1 MKFSLR
7 LQMIVSFS
15 IVFIAMIVIFGS
27 LILNYNIS
35 SYQKQ
40 SYDSINKVVK
50 ANLSLIDNYLDQ
62 LITVSKIVANDQDI
76 IKAVTYR
83 NSVQGDID
91 YSVELYNQREVASKI
106 KQLDVLGNI
115 TNALIIG
122 NDHEYLYYYGSS
134 PVRGYRFDQQDWF
147 NKAAYIEDKYIRF
160 TNFHPTD
167 YLLNHRNRQTV
178 SVITPIINANQY
190 YAAGRTFLMSD
201 FNLDPIISDKSG
213 QGNMQIAIYDGVNPI
228 HFANN
233 SSLSAS
239 QKERISE
246 GLRNG
251 DKSFTVAKSG
261 DHLVS
266 YLVVN
271 ETSQVSGWTILGIM
285 PLTEIEQMRSTNTT
299 VVMIMIVIA
308 CILVVFLSGLIS
320 QSILNPMQSLLQRFN
335 QIASGRRDISF
346 KESRSVEINLI
357 AETADHMLKNIN
369 QLTDDIVEEQKRL
382 ATEQL
387 KVLQHQI
394 NPHFLNNV
402 LQSIKAMA
410 VCGDT
415 ESISKATT
423 LLGKI
428 LSYSVYNPYELVEL
442 KQELSYMENYITLQN
457 FRFNGM
463 IHYSMSCDEELDHF
477 PVPKL
482 IIQPLVEN
490 AIEHGFKDQKE
501 GNLSIVV
508 EDAGDEIYIAVTNDG
523 SVVDPAEMEFIN
535 SMLSDRDTY
544 KQKQSIGLLNLN
556 QRLKSCYGVQ
566 AGVKMLS
573 REGMN
578 TSIVITIPKRK
589 EV

>member
-7 LQMIVSFS
+7 QQMIFSFS
-15 IVFIAMIVIFGS
+15 IVFITLIVAFGS

-50 ANLSLIDNYLDQ
+50 ANLSLIDNHLDQ

-76 IKAVTYR
+76 INAVTYR
-83 NSVQGDID
+83 NSVQEID

-122 NDHEYLYYYGSS
+122 NNHEYLYYYGSS

-147 NKAAYIEDKYIRF
+147 NKAAYMEDKYIRF

-167 YLLNHRNRQTV
+167 YLLNYRNRKTV

-190 YAAGRTFLMSD
+190 YSAGRTFLMTD
-201 FNLDPIISDKSG
+201 FNLDPILSDKNG
-213 QGNMQIAIYDGVNPI
+213 QGNMQIAIYDGVNPV

-233 SSLSAS
+233 SHLSTL
-239 QKERISE
+239 QKEDISE
-246 GLRNG
+246 GLRKG
-251 DKSFTVAKSG
+251 KKSFIVAKSG
-261 DHLVS
+261 DHPVS

-271 ETSQVSGWTILGIM
+271 ETSLVSGWAILGIM
-285 PLTEIEQMRSTNTT
+285 PLTEVEELRSTNKT
-299 VVMIMIVIA
+299 VVIAMVVIA
-308 CILVVFLSGLIS
+308 CMLVVLLSGLIS
-320 QSILNPMQSLLQRFN
+320 KSILNPMQSLLQRFN
-335 QIASGRRDISF
+335 QIASGRRDVSF
-346 KESRSVEINLI
+346 KESKSKEINLI

-369 QLTDDIVEEQKRL
+369 QLTDEVVEEQRRL

-442 KQELSYMENYITLQN
+442 KQELSYTENYIILQN
-457 FRFNGM
+457 IRFNGL
-463 IHYSMSCDEELDHF
+463 IKYSMSCDEQLDHF
-477 PVPKL
+477 LVPKL
-482 IIQPLVEN
+482 MIQPLVEN
-490 AIEHGFKDQKE
+490 AIEHGFEDRKE
-501 GNLSIVV
+501 GHLSIVV
-508 EDAGDEIYIAVTNDG
+508 EDAGREIYIAITNDG
-523 SVVDPAEMEFIN
+523 AAVDSAEVKRIN
-535 SMLSDRDTY
+535 SMLSNQDTY
-544 KQKQSIGLLNLN
+544 KQNQSIGLLNLN
-556 QRLKSCYGVQ
+556 QRLKSCYGMQ

-589 EV
+589 EG

>member
-7 LQMIVSFS
+7 QQMIFSFS
-15 IVFIAMIVIFGS
+15 IVFIALIVVFGS

-50 ANLSLIDNYLDQ
+50 ANLSLIDNHLDQ

-76 IKAVTYR
+76 INAVTYR
-83 NSVQGDID
+83 NSVQEID

-122 NDHEYLYYYGSS
+122 NNHEYLYYYGSS

-147 NKAAYIEDKYIRF
+147 YKAAYMEDKYIRF

-167 YLLNHRNRQTV
+167 YLLNYRNRKTV

-190 YAAGRTFLMSD
+190 YAAERTFLMTD
-201 FNLDPIISDKSG
+201 FNLDPILSDKNG
-213 QGNMQIAIYDGVNPI
+213 QGNMQIAIYDGINPV

-233 SSLSAS
+233 SHLSTM
-239 QKERISE
+239 QKEEISE
-246 GLRNG
+246 GLRKG
-251 DKSFTVAKSG
+251 KKSFIVAKSG
-261 DHLVS
+261 DHPVS

-271 ETSQVSGWTILGIM
+271 ETSLVSGWAILGIM
-285 PLTEIEQMRSTNTT
+285 PLNEVEELRSTNTT
-299 VVMIMIVIA
+299 VVIAMVVIA
-308 CILVVFLSGLIS
+308 CMLVVLLSGLIS
-320 QSILNPMQSLLQRFN
+320 KSILNPMQSLLQRFN
-335 QIASGRRDISF
+335 QIASGRRDVSF
-346 KESRSVEINLI
+346 KESRSKEINLI

-369 QLTDDIVEEQKRL
+369 QLTDEVVEEQRRL

-442 KQELSYMENYITLQN
+442 KQELSYTENYIILQN
-457 FRFNGM
+457 IRFNGL
-463 IHYSMSCDEELDHF
+463 IKYSMSCDEQLDHF
-477 PVPKL
+477 LVPKL
-482 IIQPLVEN
+482 MIQPLVEN
-490 AIEHGFKDQKE
+490 AIEHGFEDRKE
-501 GNLSIVV
+501 GHLSIVV
-508 EDAGDEIYIAVTNDG
+508 EDAGSEIYIAITNDG
-523 SVVDPAEMEFIN
+523 AAVDSVEVERIN
-535 SMLSDRDTY
+535 SMLSNQDTY
-544 KQKQSIGLLNLN
+544 KQNQSIGLLNLN
-556 QRLKSCYGVQ
+556 QRLKSCYGMQ

-589 EV
+589 EG

>member
-1 MKFSLR
+1 MKVSLR
-7 LQMIVSFS
+7 QQMIISFS
-15 IVFIAMIVIFGS
+15 AVFIVLIVIFGS

-35 SYQKQ
+35 SYQNQ

-50 ANLSLIDNYLDQ
+50 ANISLIDNYLDQ

-83 NSVQGDID
+83 NSVQEVD
-91 YSVELYNQREVASKI
+91 YAVELYNQREVSSKI

-122 NDHEYLYYYGSS
+122 NDYEYLYYYGSS
-134 PVRGYRFDQQDWF
+134 PVRGYRFDQQEWF
-147 NKAAYIEDKYIRF
+147 NDANYIDTKYIRF
-160 TNFHPTD
+160 TNFHPAD
-167 YLLNHRNRQTV
+167 YLLDHNNRNTV

-190 YAAGRTFLMSD
+190 YAAGRAYLMSD
-201 FNLDPIISDKSG
+201 FNIDPIISDKSG
-213 QGNMQIAIYDGVNPI
+213 QGNMQIAIYDGINPVY
-228 HFANN
+228 FANN
-233 SSLSAS
+233 SSLSTV

-246 GLRNG
+246 GLANG
-251 DKSFTVAKSG
+251 DKSFTVAKS
-261 DHLVS
+261 DEHPVS

-285 PLTEIEQMRSTNTT
+285 PLTEIEDMKSTNTT
-299 VVMIMIVIA
+299 VVIIMIVIA
-308 CILVVFLSGLIS
+308 CILVIMLSGLIS
-320 QSILNPMQSLLQRFN
+320 KSILNPMQRLLQRFN

-346 KESRSVEINLI
+346 KESKSKEINLI
-357 AETADHMLKNIN
+357 SETAEHMLKNIN

-382 ATEQL
+382 ASEQL

-402 LQSIKAMA
+402 LQSIKSMA
-410 VCGDT
+410 ISGDT

-428 LSYSVYNPYELVEL
+428 LSYSVYNPYDLVEL
-442 KQELSYMENYITLQN
+442 KQELSYTENYIALQN
-457 FRFNGM
+457 IRFNGM
-463 IHYSMSCDEELDHF
+463 IIYSLSCDDDLDHY

-482 IIQPLVEN
+482 MIQPLVEN
-490 AIEHGFKDQKE
+490 AIEHGFEDRRE

-508 EDAGDEIYIAVTNDG
+508 EDAGNEIYIAVTNDG
-523 SVVDPAEMEFIN
+523 SVVNSAEVERIN
-535 SMLSDRDTY
+535 NVLASQDTY
-544 KQKQSIGLLNLN
+544 KQNKSIGLLNLN
-556 QRLKSCYGVQ
+556 QRLKSCFGMQ

-589 EV
+589 KD

>member
-7 LQMIVSFS
+7 QQMIFSFS
-15 IVFIAMIVIFGS
+15 IVFIALIVVFGS

-40 SYDSINKVVK
+40 SYNSINKVVK
-50 ANLSLIDNYLDQ
+50 ANLSLIDNHLDQ

-76 IKAVTYR
+76 INAVTYR
-83 NSVQGDID
+83 NSVQEID

-122 NDHEYLYYYGSS
+122 NNHEYLYYYGSS

-147 NKAAYIEDKYIRF
+147 NKAAYMEDKYIRF

-167 YLLNHRNRQTV
+167 YLLNYRNRKTV

-190 YAAGRTFLMSD
+190 YSAGRTFLMTD
-201 FNLDPIISDKSG
+201 FNLDPILSDKNG
-213 QGNMQIAIYDGVNPI
+213 QGNMQIAIYDGVNPV

-233 SSLSAS
+233 SHLSTL
-239 QKERISE
+239 QKEDISE
-246 GLRNG
+246 GLRKG
-251 DKSFTVAKSG
+251 KKSFIVAKSG
-261 DHLVS
+261 DHPVS

-271 ETSQVSGWTILGIM
+271 ETSLVSGWAILGIM
-285 PLTEIEQMRSTNTT
+285 PLTEVEELRSTNKT
-299 VVMIMIVIA
+299 VVIAMVVIA
-308 CILVVFLSGLIS
+308 CMLVVLLSGLIS
-320 QSILNPMQSLLQRFN
+320 KSILNPMQSLLQRFN
-335 QIASGRRDISF
+335 QIASGRRDVSF
-346 KESRSVEINLI
+346 KESKSKEINLI

-369 QLTDDIVEEQKRL
+369 QLTDEVVEEQRRL

-442 KQELSYMENYITLQN
+442 KQELSYTENYIILQN
-457 FRFNGM
+457 IRFNGL
-463 IHYSMSCDEELDHF
+463 IKYSMSCDEQLDHF
-477 PVPKL
+477 LVPKL
-482 IIQPLVEN
+482 MIQPLVEN
-490 AIEHGFKDQKE
+490 AIEHGFEDRKE
-501 GNLSIVV
+501 GHLSIVV
-508 EDAGDEIYIAVTNDG
+508 EDAGREIYIAITNDG
-523 SVVDPAEMEFIN
+523 AAVDSAEVKRIN
-535 SMLSDRDTY
+535 SMLSNQDTY
-544 KQKQSIGLLNLN
+544 KQNQSIGLLNLN
-556 QRLKSCYGVQ
+556 QRLKSCYGMQ

-589 EV
+589 EG

>member
-7 LQMIVSFS
+7 QQMIFSFS
-15 IVFIAMIVIFGS
+15 IVFITLIVAFGS

-50 ANLSLIDNYLDQ
+50 ANLSLIDNHLDQ

-76 IKAVTYR
+76 INAVTYR
-83 NSVQGDID
+83 NSVQEID

-122 NDHEYLYYYGSS
+122 NNHEYLYYYGSS

-147 NKAAYIEDKYIRF
+147 NKAAYMEDKYIRF

-167 YLLNHRNRQTV
+167 YLLNYPNRKTV

-190 YAAGRTFLMSD
+190 YSAGRTFLMTD
-201 FNLDPIISDKSG
+201 FNLDPILSDKNG
-213 QGNMQIAIYDGVNPI
+213 QGNMQIAIYDGVNPV

-233 SSLSAS
+233 SHLSTL
-239 QKERISE
+239 QKEEISE
-246 GLRNG
+246 GLRKG
-251 DKSFTVAKSG
+251 KKSFIVAKSG
-261 DHLVS
+261 DHPVS

-271 ETSQVSGWTILGIM
+271 ETSLVSGWAILGIM
-285 PLTEIEQMRSTNTT
+285 PLTEVEELRSTNTT
-299 VVMIMIVIA
+299 VVIAMVVIA
-308 CILVVFLSGLIS
+308 CMLVVLLSGLIS
-320 QSILNPMQSLLQRFN
+320 KSILNPMQSLLQRFN
-335 QIASGRRDISF
+335 QIASGRRDVSF
-346 KESRSVEINLI
+346 KESKSKEINLI

-369 QLTDDIVEEQKRL
+369 QLTDEVVEEQRRL

-442 KQELSYMENYITLQN
+442 KQELSYTENYIILQN
-457 FRFNGM
+457 IRFNGL
-463 IHYSMSCDEELDHF
+463 IKYSMSCDEQLDHF
-477 PVPKL
+477 LVPKL
-482 IIQPLVEN
+482 MIQPLVEN
-490 AIEHGFKDQKE
+490 AIEHGFEDRKE
-501 GNLSIVV
+501 GHLSIVV
-508 EDAGDEIYIAVTNDG
+508 EDAGSEIYIAITNDG
-523 SVVDPAEMEFIN
+523 AAVDSVEVERIN
-535 SMLSDRDTY
+535 SMLSNQDTY
-544 KQKQSIGLLNLN
+544 KQNQSIGLLNLN
-556 QRLKSCYGVQ
+556 QRLKSCYGMQ

-589 EV
+589 EG

>member
-7 LQMIVSFS
+7 QQMIFSFS
-15 IVFIAMIVIFGS
+15 IVFIALIVVFGS

-40 SYDSINKVVK
+40 SYNSINKVVK
-50 ANLSLIDNYLDQ
+50 ANLSLIDNHLDQ

-76 IKAVTYR
+76 INAVTYR
-83 NSVQGDID
+83 NSVQEID

-122 NDHEYLYYYGSS
+122 NNHEYLYYYGSS

-147 NKAAYIEDKYIRF
+147 NKAAYMEDKYIRF

-167 YLLNHRNRQTV
+167 YLLNYRNRKTV

-190 YAAGRTFLMSD
+190 YAAGRTFLMTD
-201 FNLDPIISDKSG
+201 FNLDPILSDKNG
-213 QGNMQIAIYDGVNPI
+213 QGNMQIAIYDGINPV

-233 SSLSAS
+233 SHLSTM
-239 QKERISE
+239 QKEGISE
-246 GLRNG
+246 GLRKG
-251 DKSFTVAKSG
+251 KKSFIVAKSG
-261 DHLVS
+261 DHPVS

-271 ETSQVSGWTILGIM
+271 ETSLVSGWAILGIM
-285 PLTEIEQMRSTNTT
+285 PLNEVEELRSTNTT
-299 VVMIMIVIA
+299 VVIAMVVIA
-308 CILVVFLSGLIS
+308 CMLVVLLSGLIS
-320 QSILNPMQSLLQRFN
+320 KSILNPMQSLLQRFN
-335 QIASGRRDISF
+335 QIASGRRDVSF
-346 KESRSVEINLI
+346 KESRSKEINLI

-369 QLTDDIVEEQKRL
+369 QLTDEVVEEQRRL

-442 KQELSYMENYITLQN
+442 EQELSYTENYIILQN
-457 FRFNGM
+457 IRFNGL
-463 IHYSMSCDEELDHF
+463 IKYSMGCDEQLDHF
-477 PVPKL
+477 LVPKL
-482 IIQPLVEN
+482 MIQPLVEN
-490 AIEHGFKDQKE
+490 AIEHGFEDRKE
-501 GNLSIVV
+501 GHLSIVV
-508 EDAGDEIYIAVTNDG
+508 EDAGSEIYIAITNDG
-523 SVVDPAEMEFIN
+523 AAVDSVEVERIN
-535 SMLSDRDTY
+535 SMLSNQDTY
-544 KQKQSIGLLNLN
+544 KQNQSIGLLNLN
-556 QRLKSCYGVQ
+556 QRLKSCYGMQ

-589 EV
+589 EG

>member
-7 LQMIVSFS
+7 QQMIFSFS
-15 IVFIAMIVIFGS
+15 IVFIALIVVFGS

-50 ANLSLIDNYLDQ
+50 ANLSLIDNHLDQ

-76 IKAVTYR
+76 INAVTYR
-83 NSVQGDID
+83 NSVQEID

-122 NDHEYLYYYGSS
+122 NNHEYLYYYGSS

-147 NKAAYIEDKYIRF
+147 NKAAYMEDKYIRF

-167 YLLNHRNRQTV
+167 YLLNYPNRKTV

-190 YAAGRTFLMSD
+190 YAAGRTFLMTD
-201 FNLDPIISDKSG
+201 FNMDPILSDKNG
-213 QGNMQIAIYDGVNPI
+213 QGNMQIAIYDGVNPV

-233 SSLSAS
+233 SHLSTL
-239 QKERISE
+239 QKEDISE
-246 GLRNG
+246 GLRKG
-251 DKSFTVAKSG
+251 KKSFIVAKSG
-261 DHLVS
+261 DHPVS

-271 ETSQVSGWTILGIM
+271 ETSLVSGWAILGIM
-285 PLTEIEQMRSTNTT
+285 PLTEVEELRSTNTT
-299 VVMIMIVIA
+299 VVIAMVVIA
-308 CILVVFLSGLIS
+308 CMLVVLLSGLIS
-320 QSILNPMQSLLQRFN
+320 KSILNPMQSLLQRFN
-335 QIASGRRDISF
+335 QIASGRRDVSF
-346 KESRSVEINLI
+346 KESKSKEINLI

-369 QLTDDIVEEQKRL
+369 QLTDEVVEEQRRL

-442 KQELSYMENYITLQN
+442 KQELSYTENYIILQN
-457 FRFNGM
+457 IRFNGL
-463 IHYSMSCDEELDHF
+463 IKYSMSCDEQLDHF
-477 PVPKL
+477 LVPKL
-482 IIQPLVEN
+482 MIQPLVEN
-490 AIEHGFKDQKE
+490 AIEHGFEDRKE
-501 GNLSIVV
+501 GHLSIVV
-508 EDAGDEIYIAVTNDG
+508 EDAGSEIYIAITNDG
-523 SVVDPAEMEFIN
+523 AAVDSVEVERIN
-535 SMLSDRDTY
+535 SMLSNQDTY
-544 KQKQSIGLLNLN
+544 KQNQSIGLLNLN
-556 QRLKSCYGVQ
+556 QRLKSCYGMQ

-589 EV
+589 EG

>member
-7 LQMIVSFS
+7 QQMIFSFS
-15 IVFIAMIVIFGS
+15 IVFIALIVVFGS

-40 SYDSINKVVK
+40 SYNSINKVVK
-50 ANLSLIDNYLDQ
+50 ANLSLIDNHLDQ

-76 IKAVTYR
+76 INAVTYR
-83 NSVQGDID
+83 NSVQEID

-122 NDHEYLYYYGSS
+122 NNHEYLYYYGSS

-147 NKAAYIEDKYIRF
+147 NKAAYMEDKYIRF

-167 YLLNHRNRQTV
+167 YLLNYRNRKTV

-190 YAAGRTFLMSD
+190 YAAERTFLMTD
-201 FNLDPIISDKSG
+201 FNLDPILSDKNG
-213 QGNMQIAIYDGVNPI
+213 QGNMQIAIYDGINPV

-233 SSLSAS
+233 SHLSTM
-239 QKERISE
+239 QKEEISK
-246 GLRNG
+246 GLRKG
-251 DKSFTVAKSG
+251 KKSFIVAKSG
-261 DHLVS
+261 DHPVS

-271 ETSQVSGWTILGIM
+271 ETSLVSGWAILGIM
-285 PLTEIEQMRSTNTT
+285 PLNEVEELRSTNTT
-299 VVMIMIVIA
+299 VVIAMVVIA
-308 CILVVFLSGLIS
+308 CMLVVLLSGLIS
-320 QSILNPMQSLLQRFN
+320 KSILNPMQSLLQRFN
-335 QIASGRRDISF
+335 QIASGRRDVSF
-346 KESRSVEINLI
+346 KESRSKEINLI

-369 QLTDDIVEEQKRL
+369 QLTDEVVEEQRRL
-382 ATEQL
+382 AMEQL

-442 KQELSYMENYITLQN
+442 KQELSYTENYIILQN
-457 FRFNGM
+457 IRFNGL
-463 IHYSMSCDEELDHF
+463 IKYSMSCDEQLDHF
-477 PVPKL
+477 LVPKL
-482 IIQPLVEN
+482 MIQPLVEN
-490 AIEHGFKDQKE
+490 AIEHGFEDRKE
-501 GNLSIVV
+501 GHLSIVV
-508 EDAGDEIYIAVTNDG
+508 EDAGSEIYIAITNDG
-523 SVVDPAEMEFIN
+523 AAVDSVEVERIN
-535 SMLSDRDTY
+535 SMLSNQDTY
-544 KQKQSIGLLNLN
+544 KQNQSIGLLNLN
-556 QRLKSCYGVQ
+556 QRLKSCYGMQ

-589 EV
+589 EG

>member
-7 LQMIVSFS
+7 QQMIFSFS
-15 IVFIAMIVIFGS
+15 IVFIALIVVFGS

-40 SYDSINKVVK
+40 SYNSINKVVK
-50 ANLSLIDNYLDQ
+50 ANLSLIDNHLDQ

-76 IKAVTYR
+76 INAVTYR
-83 NSVQGDID
+83 NSVQEID

-122 NDHEYLYYYGSS
+122 NNHEYLYYYGSS

-147 NKAAYIEDKYIRF
+147 NKAAYMEDKYIRF

-167 YLLNHRNRQTV
+167 YLLNYRNRKTV

-190 YAAGRTFLMSD
+190 YAAERTFLMTD
-201 FNLDPIISDKSG
+201 FNLDPILSDKNG
-213 QGNMQIAIYDGVNPI
+213 QGNMQIAIYDGINPV

-233 SSLSAS
+233 SHLSTM
-239 QKERISE
+239 QKEEISE
-246 GLRNG
+246 GLRKG
-251 DKSFTVAKSG
+251 KKSFIVAKSG
-261 DHLVS
+261 DHPVS

-271 ETSQVSGWTILGIM
+271 ETSLVSGWAILGIM
-285 PLTEIEQMRSTNTT
+285 PLNEVEELRSTNTT
-299 VVMIMIVIA
+299 VVIAMVVIA
-308 CILVVFLSGLIS
+308 CMLVVLLSGLIS
-320 QSILNPMQSLLQRFN
+320 KSILNPMQSLLQRFN
-335 QIASGRRDISF
+335 QIASGRRDVSF
-346 KESRSVEINLI
+346 KESRSKEINLI

-369 QLTDDIVEEQKRL
+369 QLTDEVVEEQRRL

-442 KQELSYMENYITLQN
+442 EQELSYTENYIILQN
-457 FRFNGM
+457 IRFNGL
-463 IHYSMSCDEELDHF
+463 IKYSMSCDEQLDHF
-477 PVPKL
+477 LVPKL
-482 IIQPLVEN
+482 MIQPLVEN
-490 AIEHGFKDQKE
+490 AIEHGFEDRKE
-501 GNLSIVV
+501 GHLSIVV
-508 EDAGDEIYIAVTNDG
+508 EDAGSEIYIAITNDG
-523 SVVDPAEMEFIN
+523 AAVDSVEVERIN
-535 SMLSDRDTY
+535 SMLSNQDTY
-544 KQKQSIGLLNLN
+544 KQNQSIGLLNLN
-556 QRLKSCYGVQ
+556 QRLKSCYGMQ

-589 EV
+589 EG

>member
-7 LQMIVSFS
+7 QQMIFSFS
-15 IVFIAMIVIFGS
+15 IVFIALIVVFGS

-50 ANLSLIDNYLDQ
+50 ANLSLIDNHLDQ

-76 IKAVTYR
+76 INAVTYR
-83 NSVQGDID
+83 NSVQEID

-122 NDHEYLYYYGSS
+122 NNHEYLYYYGSS

-147 NKAAYIEDKYIRF
+147 YKAAYMEDKYIRF

-167 YLLNHRNRQTV
+167 YLLNYRNRKTV

-190 YAAGRTFLMSD
+190 YAAERTFLMTD
-201 FNLDPIISDKSG
+201 FNLDPILSDKNG
-213 QGNMQIAIYDGVNPI
+213 QGNMQIAIYDGINPV

-233 SSLSAS
+233 SHLSTM
-239 QKERISE
+239 QKEEISE
-246 GLRNG
+246 GLRKG
-251 DKSFTVAKSG
+251 KKSFIVAKSG
-261 DHLVS
+261 DHPVS

-271 ETSQVSGWTILGIM
+271 ETSLVSGWAILGIM
-285 PLTEIEQMRSTNTT
+285 PLNEVEELRSTNTT
-299 VVMIMIVIA
+299 VVIAMVVIA
-308 CILVVFLSGLIS
+308 CMLVVLLSGLIS
-320 QSILNPMQSLLQRFN
+320 KSILNPMQSLLQRFN
-335 QIASGRRDISF
+335 QIASGRRDVSF
-346 KESRSVEINLI
+346 KESRSKEINLI

-369 QLTDDIVEEQKRL
+369 QLTDEVVEEQRRL

-442 KQELSYMENYITLQN
+442 EQELSYTENYIILQN
-457 FRFNGM
+457 IRFNGL
-463 IHYSMSCDEELDHF
+463 IKYSMSCDEQLDHF
-477 PVPKL
+477 LVPKL
-482 IIQPLVEN
+482 MIQPLVEN
-490 AIEHGFKDQKE
+490 AIEHGFEDRKE
-501 GNLSIVV
+501 GHLSIVV
-508 EDAGDEIYIAVTNDG
+508 EDAGSEIYIAITNDG
-523 SVVDPAEMEFIN
+523 AAVDSVEVERIN
-535 SMLSDRDTY
+535 SMLSNQDTY
-544 KQKQSIGLLNLN
+544 KQNQSIGLLNLN
-556 QRLKSCYGVQ
+556 QRLKSCYGMQ

-578 TSIVITIPKRK
+578 TSIVITIPK
-589 EV
+589 

>member
-7 LQMIVSFS
+7 QQMIFSFS
-15 IVFIAMIVIFGS
+15 IVFIALIVVFGS

-40 SYDSINKVVK
+40 SYNSINKVVK
-50 ANLSLIDNYLDQ
+50 ANLSLIDNHLDQ

-76 IKAVTYR
+76 INAVTYR
-83 NSVQGDID
+83 NSVQEID

-122 NDHEYLYYYGSS
+122 NNHEYLYYYGSS

-147 NKAAYIEDKYIRF
+147 NKAAYMEDKYIRF

-167 YLLNHRNRQTV
+167 YLLNYRNRKTV

-190 YAAGRTFLMSD
+190 YAAGRTFLMTD
-201 FNLDPIISDKSG
+201 FNLDPILSDKNG
-213 QGNMQIAIYDGVNPI
+213 QGNMQIAIYDSVNPV

-233 SSLSAS
+233 SHLSTM
-239 QKERISE
+239 QKEEISE
-246 GLRNG
+246 GLRKG
-251 DKSFTVAKSG
+251 KKSFIVAKSG
-261 DHLVS
+261 DHPVS

-271 ETSQVSGWTILGIM
+271 ETSLVSGWTILGIM
-285 PLTEIEQMRSTNTT
+285 PLTEVEELRSTNTT
-299 VVMIMIVIA
+299 VVIAMVVIA
-308 CILVVFLSGLIS
+308 CMLVVLLSGLIS
-320 QSILNPMQSLLQRFN
+320 KSILNPMQSLLQRFN
-335 QIASGRRDISF
+335 QIASGRRDVSF
-346 KESRSVEINLI
+346 KESRSKEINLI

-369 QLTDDIVEEQKRL
+369 QLTDEVVEEQRRL

-442 KQELSYMENYITLQN
+442 KQELSYTENYIILQN
-457 FRFNGM
+457 IRFNGL
-463 IHYSMSCDEELDHF
+463 IKYSMSCDEQLDHF
-477 PVPKL
+477 LVPKL
-482 IIQPLVEN
+482 MIQPLVEN
-490 AIEHGFKDQKE
+490 AIEHGFEDRKE
-501 GNLSIVV
+501 GHLSIVV
-508 EDAGDEIYIAVTNDG
+508 EDAGSEIYIAITNDG
-523 SVVDPAEMEFIN
+523 AAVDSVEVERIN
-535 SMLSDRDTY
+535 SMLSNQDTY
-544 KQKQSIGLLNLN
+544 KQNQSIGLLNLN
-556 QRLKSCYGVQ
+556 QRLKSCYGMQ

-589 EV
+589 EG

>member
-7 LQMIVSFS
+7 QQMIFSFS
-15 IVFIAMIVIFGS
+15 IVFIALIVVFGS

-40 SYDSINKVVK
+40 SYNSINKVVK
-50 ANLSLIDNYLDQ
+50 ANLSLIDNHLDQ

-76 IKAVTYR
+76 INAVTYR
-83 NSVQGDID
+83 NSVQEID

-122 NDHEYLYYYGSS
+122 NNHEYLYYYGSS

-147 NKAAYIEDKYIRF
+147 NKAAYMEDKYIRF

-167 YLLNHRNRQTV
+167 YLLNYRNRKTV

-190 YAAGRTFLMSD
+190 YAAERTFLMTD
-201 FNLDPIISDKSG
+201 FNLDPILSDKNG
-213 QGNMQIAIYDGVNPI
+213 QGNMQIAIYDSVNPV

-233 SSLSAS
+233 SHLSTM
-239 QKERISE
+239 QKEEISE
-246 GLRNG
+246 GLRKG
-251 DKSFTVAKSG
+251 KKSFIVAKSG
-261 DHLVS
+261 DHPVS

-271 ETSQVSGWTILGIM
+271 ETSLVSGWTILGIM
-285 PLTEIEQMRSTNTT
+285 PLTEVEELRSTNTT
-299 VVMIMIVIA
+299 VVIAMVVIA
-308 CILVVFLSGLIS
+308 CMLVVLLSGLIS
-320 QSILNPMQSLLQRFN
+320 KSILNPMQSLLQRFN
-335 QIASGRRDISF
+335 QIASGRRDVSF
-346 KESRSVEINLI
+346 KESRSKEINLI

-369 QLTDDIVEEQKRL
+369 QLTDEVVEEQRRL

-402 LQSIKAMA
+402 LQSIKSMA

-442 KQELSYMENYITLQN
+442 EQELSYTENYIILQN
-457 FRFNGM
+457 IRFNGL
-463 IHYSMSCDEELDHF
+463 IKYSMSCDEQLDHF
-477 PVPKL
+477 LVPKL
-482 IIQPLVEN
+482 MIQPLVEN
-490 AIEHGFKDQKE
+490 AIEHGFEDRKE
-501 GNLSIVV
+501 GHLSIVV
-508 EDAGDEIYIAVTNDG
+508 EDAGSEIYIAITNDG
-523 SVVDPAEMEFIN
+523 AAVDSVEVERIN
-535 SMLSDRDTY
+535 SMLSNQDTY
-544 KQKQSIGLLNLN
+544 KQNQSIGLLNLN
-556 QRLKSCYGVQ
+556 QRLKSCYGMQ

-589 EV
+589 EG

>member
-1 MKFSLR
+1 M
-7 LQMIVSFS
+7 
-15 IVFIAMIVIFGS
+15 
-27 LILNYNIS
+27 
-35 SYQKQ
+35 
-40 SYDSINKVVK
+40 
-50 ANLSLIDNYLDQ
+50 DQ

-76 IKAVTYR
+76 INAVTYR
-83 NSVQGDID
+83 NSVQEID

-122 NDHEYLYYYGSS
+122 NNHEYLYYYGSS

-147 NKAAYIEDKYIRF
+147 NKAAYMEDKYIRF

-167 YLLNHRNRQTV
+167 YLLNYRNRKTV

-190 YAAGRTFLMSD
+190 YAAERTFLMTD
-201 FNLDPIISDKSG
+201 FNLDPILSDKNG
-213 QGNMQIAIYDGVNPI
+213 QGNMQIAIYDGVNPV

-233 SSLSAS
+233 SHLSAV
-239 QKERISE
+239 QKEEISE
-246 GLRNG
+246 GLRKG
-251 DKSFTVAKSG
+251 KRSFTVAKSG
-261 DHLVS
+261 DHPVS

-271 ETSQVSGWTILGIM
+271 ETSLVSGWSILGIM
-285 PLTEIEQMRSTNTT
+285 PLTEVEEMRSTNTT
-299 VVMIMIVIA
+299 VVIAMLVIA
-308 CILVVFLSGLIS
+308 CILVILLSGLIS
-320 QSILNPMQSLLQRFN
+320 KSILNPMQSLLQRFN
-335 QIASGRRDISF
+335 QIASGRRDVSF
-346 KESRSVEINLI
+346 KESKSVEINLI

-369 QLTDDIVEEQKRL
+369 QLTDEVVEEQKRL

-442 KQELSYMENYITLQN
+442 KQELSYTENYIILQN
-457 FRFNGM
+457 IRFNGL
-463 IHYSMSCDEELDHF
+463 IKYSISCDEQLDHF

-482 IIQPLVEN
+482 MIQPLVEN
-490 AIEHGFKDQKE
+490 AIEHGFEDRKE

-508 EDAGDEIYIAVTNDG
+508 EDAGDEIYIAITNDG
-523 SVVDPAEMEFIN
+523 AVVDSVEVERIN
-535 SMLSDRDTY
+535 RMLANQDTY
-544 KQKQSIGLLNLN
+544 KQNQSIGLLNLN
-556 QRLKSCYGVQ
+556 QRLKSCFGTQ

-589 EV
+589 EG